1 MITKKGEFLEK
12 LKSRNSKLH
21 YRNTKKMIK
30 MSDLSKAVRHMYNLV
45 FKNPSE
51 HRKIVSNLFTNY

>member
-1 MITKKGEFLEK
+1 
-12 LKSRNSKLH
+12 
-21 YRNTKKMIK
+21 MIK
-30 MSDLSKAVRHMYNLV
+30 MSDLAKAVRHMYNLV